1 MTILKKQYYLYI
13 ENTNNIDLEK
23 INKRYK
29 FTIIYRNKKA
39 NEKLE
44 LIRKFRKKCQAK
56 SIKFYLANDEKLAI
70 KIKADGLYVS
80 SFNKKKILRSF
91 KEIIGASHNN
101 KEINLK
107 IWQGCEKI
115 IFSRLFKTNYLNKK
129 TFWGIIKFN
138 LIDNKRELIPLGGI
152 NLSNLNKLNSLDSR
166 SAAFLSEVK
175 KKPTKILRRLF

>member
-56 SIKFYLANDEKLAI
+56 SIKFYLANGVKVI
-70 KIKADGLYVS
+70 
-80 SFNKKKILRSF
+80 
-91 KEIIGASHNN
+91 
-101 KEINLK
+101 
-107 IWQGCEKI
+107 C
-115 IFSRLFKTNYLNKK
+115 
-129 TFWGIIKFN
+129 N
-138 LIDNKRELIPLGGI
+138 LI
-152 NLSNLNKLNSLDSR
+152 
-166 SAAFLSEVK
+166 
-175 KKPTKILRRLF
+175 

>member
-1 MTILKKQYYLYI
+1 MPILKKQYYLYI
-13 ENTNNIDLEK
+13 ENTNDIDLKK

-44 LIRKFRKKCQAK
+44 LIRKFRKECQAK

-70 KIKADGLYVS
+70 KIKADGCMFRLLI
-80 SFNKKKILRSF
+80 KKKILRSF

-138 LIDNKRELIPLGGI
+138 LIDNKRT
-152 NLSNLNKLNSLDSR
+152 NTFRWD
-166 SAAFLSEVK
+166 
-175 KKPTKILRRLF
+175 

>member
-1 MTILKKQYYLYI
+1 MPILKKQYYLYI
-13 ENTNNIDLEK
+13 ENTNDIDLKK

-44 LIRKFRKKCQAK
+44 LIRKFRKECQAK

>member
-13 ENTNNIDLEK
+13 ENTNDIDLKK

-115 IFSRLFKTNYLNKK
+115 ILSRLFKTNYLNKK

-175 KKPTKILRRLF
+175 KKPAKILRRLF

>member
-1 MTILKKQYYLYI
+1 MTILKKQYYLYL
-13 ENTNNIDLEK
+13 ENTNDIDLK
-23 INKRYK
+23 MINKRYK
-29 FTIIYRNKKA
+29 FTIIYRNKKS
-39 NEKLE
+39 NEKIE
-44 LIRKFRKKCQAK
+44 IIRKFRKKCQAK
-56 SIKFYLANDEKLAI
+56 SIKFYLANDEQLAI

-80 SFNKKKILRSF
+80 SFNKKKILKNF

-107 IWQGCEKI
+107 LWQGCKKF
-115 IFSRLFKTNYLNKK
+115 IFSRLFKTNYVNKK

-166 SAAFLSEVK
+166 GAAFLSEVK
-175 KKPTKILRRLF
+175 KKPAKILRRLF